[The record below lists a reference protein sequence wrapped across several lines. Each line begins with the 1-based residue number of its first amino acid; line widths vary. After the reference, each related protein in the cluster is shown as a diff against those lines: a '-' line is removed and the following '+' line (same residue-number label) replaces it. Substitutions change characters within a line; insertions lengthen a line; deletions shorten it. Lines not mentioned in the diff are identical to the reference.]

1 VSGDHE
7 PSERYLV
14 GAQQRVRFR
23 DVIADPGYRRLFL
36 AQATSRSGDAF
47 RTVAL
52 AIVVFRLTGSGLG
65 TAGVVVAEILP
76 VLLLAPV
83 AGELVDR
90 LPRRTVM
97 IGADVWRAAL
107 MALLPLVDSHVYAI
121 YAVAFGLSVGS
132 VFFNPAAGSVLPAL
146 VPERQLVAAN
156 SGIWTAAVLA
166 QIVLAPAAGG
176 LVAVAG
182 PTLAFALNAATYAAS
197 ALVLF
202 GLRVPAPPAPT
213 SAAASWAERVRE
225 GLALLVTDRLLRVL
239 AAGQLLAALSAGATS
254 ALLVVLAE
262 RHLDVGADG
271 FGLLIGAI
279 GVGAATGP
287 FLLTRLTDPRRP
299 AFVFGPYLLRGLVDL
314 VVATTAALPVALVAM
329 AAYGLGT
336 STGAVT
342 FTSLLQAEVRAEAR
356 GRVFAGMDLLWQAG
370 RLASLAGGGLL
381 ADTVG
386 IRAVYYLG
394 GALLLLAGALGLA
407 ALRRARPQRSA
418 AR

>member
-1 VSGDHE
+1 
-7 PSERYLV
+7 V
-14 GAQQRVRFR
+14 GVQQRVRFR
-23 DVIADPGYRRLFL
+23 DVFADPGYRRLFL

-52 AIVVFRLTGSGLG
+52 AIVVFQLTGSGLG

-76 VLLLAPV
+76 VLLLAPI

-97 IGADVWRAAL
+97 IAADAWRAVL
-107 MALLPLVDSHVYAI
+107 MALLPLVDSNVYAV
-121 YAVAFGLSVGS
+121 YAVAFALSVGS
-132 VFFNPAAGSVLPAL
+132 VFFNPAAGSLVPAL
-146 VPERQLVAAN
+146 VSERQLVAAN

-176 LVAVAG
+176 LVAAAG
-182 PTLAFALNAATYAAS
+182 PTLAFAVNAATYAVS
-197 ALVLF
+197 ALVLL
-202 GLRVPAPPAPT
+202 GLRVPASPAST
-213 SAAASWAERVRE
+213 SAATSWTERVRE

-262 RHLDVGADG
+262 RHLDVGANG

-287 FLLTRLTDPRRP
+287 FLLTRLTDNPRRP

-314 VVATTAALPVALVAM
+314 VVASVTALPVALAAM
-329 AAYGLGT
+329 ATYGLGT

-342 FTSLLQAEVRAEAR
+342 FNSLLQAEVRPELR

-381 ADTVG
+381 ADTIG

-394 GALLLLAGALGLA
+394 GVLLLLAGALGLA
-407 ALRRARPQRSA
+407 GLSRSRPQTPA

>member
-1 VSGDHE
+1 M
-7 PSERYLV
+7 

-107 MALLPLVDSHVYAI
+107 MALLPLVDSHVYAV

-239 AAGQLLAALSAGATS
+239 AAGQLLAALYAGATS

-356 GRVFAGMDLLWQAG
+356 GRVFVGMDLLWQAG

-394 GALLLLAGALGLA
+394 GALLLLAGTLGLA
-407 ALRRARPQRSA
+407 GLGRARPQGSA

>member
-1 VSGDHE
+1 MS
-7 PSERYLV
+7 
-14 GAQQRVRFR
+14 AQQRVRFR
-23 DVIADPGYRRLFL
+23 DLFADPGYRRLFL
-36 AQATSRSGDAF
+36 AQTTSRSGDAF

-97 IGADVWRAAL
+97 IVADVWRAAL
-107 MALLPLVDSHVYAI
+107 MGLLPLVDSNVYAV

-132 VFFNPAAGSVLPAL
+132 VFFNPAAGSLIPAL
-146 VPERQLVAAN
+146 VSERQLVAAN

-176 LVAVAG
+176 LVAVVG
-182 PTLAFALNAATYAAS
+182 PTVAFAVNAVTYAAS
-197 ALVLF
+197 ALVLV
-202 GLRVPAPPAPT
+202 GLRVPAPAAST
-213 SAAASWAERVRE
+213 SAAASWGERVRE
-225 GLALLVTDRLLRVL
+225 GLTLLVTDRLLRVL
-239 AAGQLLAALSAGATS
+239 AAGQMLAALSAGATS
-254 ALLVVLAE
+254 ALLVVLAD
-262 RHLDVGADG
+262 RHLDVGAEG

-287 FLLTRLTDPRRP
+287 FLLTRLTDNPRRP
-299 AFVFGPYLLRGLVDL
+299 AFVFGPYLLRGLVDV
-314 VVATTAALPVALVAM
+314 VVASVTAVPVALVAM

-342 FTSLLQAEVRAEAR
+342 FNSLLQAEVRPEAR
-356 GRVFAGMDLLWQAG
+356 GRVFAGMDFLWQAG

-381 ADTVG
+381 ADTLG

-394 GALLLLAGALGLA
+394 GALLLAAGALGLA
-407 ALRRARPQRSA
+407 GLSRSRPPTPPPR
-418 AR
+418 

>member
-1 VSGDHE
+1 
-7 PSERYLV
+7 V
-14 GAQQRVRFR
+14 GVQRRVRFR
-23 DVIADPGYRRLFL
+23 EVFAEPAYRRLFL
-36 AQATSRSGDAF
+36 AQTASRSGDAF

-97 IGADVWRAAL
+97 IAADVWRAAL
-107 MALLPLVDSHVYAI
+107 MALLPLVDSTVTEV

-132 VFFNPAAGSVLPAL
+132 VFFNPAAGSLIPA
-146 VPERQLVAAN
+146 VVSERALVAAN
-156 SGIWTAAVLA
+156 GGIWTAAVLA

-197 ALVLF
+197 ALVLL
-202 GLRVPAPPAPT
+202 GLRVPAPPVPT
-213 SAAASWAERVRE
+213 NTGSWMERVRE
-225 GLALLVTDRLLRVL
+225 GLSLLVTDRLLRVL

-262 RHLDVGADG
+262 RHLEVGADG

-279 GVGAATGP
+279 GIGAAAGP
-287 FLLTRLTDPRRP
+287 LLLTRLTDNPRRP
-299 AFVFGPYLLRGLVDL
+299 VFVFGPYLLRGVVDL
-314 VVATTAALPVALVAM
+314 AVATFAALPVALAAM
-329 AAYGLGT
+329 AVYGLGT

-342 FTSLLQAEVRAEAR
+342 FNSLLQAEVRAQLR

-370 RLASLAGGGLL
+370 RLVSLAGGGLL
-381 ADTVG
+381 ADTIGV
-386 IRAVYYLG
+386 RAVYYLG

-407 ALRRARPQRSA
+407 GLSRSHVRAAPALR
-418 AR
+418 

>member
-1 VSGDHE
+1 M
-7 PSERYLV
+7 

-356 GRVFAGMDLLWQAG
+356 GRVFVGMDLLWQAG

-407 ALRRARPQRSA
+407 GLRRARPQRSA